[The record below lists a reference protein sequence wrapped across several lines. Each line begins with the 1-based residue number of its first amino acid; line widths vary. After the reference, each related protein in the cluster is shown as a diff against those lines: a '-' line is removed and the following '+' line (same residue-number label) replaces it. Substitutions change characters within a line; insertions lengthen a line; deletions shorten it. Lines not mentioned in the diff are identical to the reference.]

1 MRLIKAGSRILFSRV
16 WQVLANAVAVL
27 VIAKTLGPTGQGFF
41 SLTVAV
47 AMLLGAALGG
57 GMGLAAVP
65 PIRRK
70 QVSIVRMLKAQLCWA
85 ALMGV
90 VMGVLATL
98 VAEGR
103 AAEILETR
111 LGWKQGFGWLAACAG
126 LGLLTFDIFAYD
138 LLARGRLVV
147 GAAVNGYR
155 ASGYLLF
162 ILILG
167 SIGKLTLGLAIAAFA
182 VSQAGGAVAM
192 FVILIREIRNPRL
205 GNGENG
211 DRPASVPAKGMEDP
225 GESDDNFQL
234 HDHSLIG
241 LIVFNMRRGWVGQ
254 ISAVAY
260 FLLLRLDQGL
270 LEHFRGA
277 AEVGIYSLA
286 VYMGEMLWL
295 LPGALTPILVHT
307 SATSEVDPDRDQT
320 ALRAVQLGVLITFA
334 VAVPLYLLAEP
345 LLSFLAGGQYHASG
359 AALKALLP
367 GIVVFAPGAVL
378 AGDFIGRGKPHWNT
392 QASAVT
398 VVINIGVAL
407 WLIPRYGAVGAAY
420 ASSIAYFFG
429 STIMVLRF
437 WQATGLF
444 ILGSGRGAK
453 R

>member
-1 MRLIKAGSRILFSRV
+1 MRLLKAGSRILFSRI

-27 VIAKTLGPTGQGFF
+27 VIAKTLGPTGQGYF

-65 PIRRK
+65 PLRRK
-70 QVSIVRMLKAQLCWA
+70 QVPIVRMLTAQLFWA

-90 VMGVLATL
+90 VMAVLAAL
-98 VAEGR
+98 VGGGR
-103 AAEILETR
+103 AAEVLASR
-111 LGWKQGFGWLAACAG
+111 LGWESGMGWLVACAG

-155 ASGYLLF
+155 ASAYLL
-162 ILILG
+162 LIGALG
-167 SIGKLTLGLAIAAFA
+167 LMGQLTLGRAIGVFA
-182 VSQAGGAVAM
+182 LSQAGGAVAM
-192 FVILIREIRNPRL
+192 LVILIREIRHPR
-205 GNGENG
+205 NENHGTG
-211 DRPASVPAKGMEDP
+211 DESVPGV
-225 GESDDNFQL
+225 GEKDFQL
-234 HDHSLIG
+234 HDRSLFG
-241 LIVFNMRRGWVGQ
+241 LIAYNMRHGWVGQ

-270 LEHFRGA
+270 LEYFRGA

-307 SATSEVDPDRDQT
+307 SATSATDPDRDRT
-320 ALRAVQLGVLITFA
+320 ALRAVQLGILITFA

-345 LLSFLAGGQYHASG
+345 LLGFLAGGQYQASG

-392 QASAVT
+392 QASVLT
-398 VVINIGVAL
+398 VVVNIAVGL
-407 WLIPRYGAVGAAY
+407 WFIPRYGAVGAAY
-420 ASSIAYFFG
+420 ASSIAYFCG
-429 STIMVLRF
+429 SVVMVLRF
-437 WQATGLF
+437 RQVTGLSIF
-444 ILGSGRGAK
+444 NGPRGS
-453 R
+453 